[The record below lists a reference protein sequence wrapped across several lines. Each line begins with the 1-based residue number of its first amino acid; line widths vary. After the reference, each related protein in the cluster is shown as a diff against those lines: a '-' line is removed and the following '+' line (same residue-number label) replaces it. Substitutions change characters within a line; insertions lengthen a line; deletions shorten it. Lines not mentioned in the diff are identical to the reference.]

1 MPSDGS
7 PRIAGQPFDNMN
19 TDPSKML
26 VRWMYPQTEYDR
38 NNANVM
44 EAIARQY
51 DGLDN
56 ENCVMWLLK

>member
-1 MPSDGS
+1 
-7 PRIAGQPFDNMN
+7 MN
-19 TDPSKML
+19 TDPSKMP